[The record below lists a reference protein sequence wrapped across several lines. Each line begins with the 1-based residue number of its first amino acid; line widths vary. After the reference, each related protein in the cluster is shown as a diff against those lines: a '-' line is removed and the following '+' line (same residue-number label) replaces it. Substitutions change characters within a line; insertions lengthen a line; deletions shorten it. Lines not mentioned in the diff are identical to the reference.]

1 MNLTE
6 QYKSHTDIT
15 ELSELIQD
23 TSPVDGIDIVVNV
36 SLSLIL
42 NTLLFLIFAYL
53 HNLTMAKQCI
63 LLALYKEFIIVLVLT
78 LSLDHGQL
86 YLDWD
91 VHTRLPHELD
101 SCHNHNHLHENRIH
115 STPVASKHNPA
126 PKIPHEQRKNA

>member
-63 LLALYKEFIIVLVLT
+63 LLALYKEFIIVLVLC
-78 LSLDHGQL
+78 LWLINSLPIGIYFYGYPMHWIPAQIITFFLTIGI
-86 YLDWD
+86 
-91 VHTRLPHELD
+91 TELLLVA
-101 SCHNHNHLHENRIH
+101 NVIH
-115 STPVASKHNPA
+115 FLKYRMNKETS
-126 PKIPHEQRKNA
+126 